1 MKGGVFLVLLCW
13 SYCYKVTRYKE
24 PWMVGSTL
32 EIWRLKST
40 ERRLFIRIRELIDG
54 NLLSNCIYYKISTH
68 MDGSRSSDIGHW
80 INEERIVNGK
90 LSMQRL
96 NDDSET
102 MVVEIENRGWE
113 NRFVRAPFM
122 FFPLFLYFETYYYY
136 YYNFKSSKST
146 GSWEYYKKGGIE
158 LNGWISNYKITFNE
172 KIYVSIL
179 VSLSLRIDSFPIF
192 SKKKNIKNLENEKRE
207 RRFPKLRMKRR
218 IRELAVKPRR
228 KRLERRRSL

>member
-1 MKGGVFLVLLCW
+1 MKIEGG
-13 SYCYKVTRYKE
+13 
-24 PWMVGSTL
+24 
-32 EIWRLKST
+32 
-40 ERRLFIRIRELIDG
+40 
-54 NLLSNCIYYKISTH
+54 
-68 MDGSRSSDIGHW
+68 
-80 INEERIVNGK
+80 RIVSFE
-90 LSMQRL
+90 LS
-96 NDDSET
+96 SYS
-102 MVVEIENRGWE
+102 
-113 NRFVRAPFM
+113 
-122 FFPLFLYFETYYYY
+122 FLCSCTSKIYYYY
-136 YYNFKSSKST
+136 YYDFKSSKST

-179 VSLSLRIDSFPIF
+179 VSLPLRVDSFPIF

>member
-1 MKGGVFLVLLCW
+1 M
-13 SYCYKVTRYKE
+13 
-24 PWMVGSTL
+24 
-32 EIWRLKST
+32 
-40 ERRLFIRIRELIDG
+40 
-54 NLLSNCIYYKISTH
+54 
-68 MDGSRSSDIGHW
+68 
-80 INEERIVNGK
+80 NGK

-102 MVVEIENRGWE
+102 MVIEVENKRGGGRIVSFE
-113 NRFVRAPFM
+113 LPSCS
-122 FFPLFLYFETYYYY
+122 FLCSCTSKIYYYY

-179 VSLSLRIDSFPIF
+179 VSLPLRIDLFPIF

-218 IRELAVKPRR
+218 IRELG
-228 KRLERRRSL
+228 

>member
-24 PWMVGSTL
+24 SWMVGSTL

-102 MVVEIENRGWE
+102 MVIENRGL
-113 NRFVRAPFM
+113 

-158 LNGWISNYKITFNE
+158 LNGWISNYKLH
-172 KIYVSIL
+172 YV
-179 VSLSLRIDSFPIF
+179 
-192 SKKKNIKNLENEKRE
+192 
-207 RRFPKLRMKRR
+207 
-218 IRELAVKPRR
+218 
-228 KRLERRRSL
+228 